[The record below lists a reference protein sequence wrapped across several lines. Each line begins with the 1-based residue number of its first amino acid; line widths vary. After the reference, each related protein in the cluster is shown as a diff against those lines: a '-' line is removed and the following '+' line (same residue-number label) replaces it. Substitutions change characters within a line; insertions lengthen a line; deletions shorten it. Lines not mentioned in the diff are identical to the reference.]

1 MTRTAP
7 RILATLSPAELV
19 DFSGRRGDLPRE
31 CASLARRAAAMDLID
46 GLKYDPRE
54 VRRERVSKAETI
66 GGEA

>member
-7 RILATLSPAELV
+7 RILATLSPAELLEFV
-19 DFSGRRGDLPRE
+19 GLHDDLPRE

-54 VRRERVSKAETI
+54 VRRERVRQAETI